1 MFHEFFS
8 SFYSLA
14 VHPNK
19 LLIATGQATGHDRRE
34 GRVRKFF
41 FKFNI
46 YLIQSSKKNIKR
58 NISTVTLLAWKS
70 GYAQN
75 KMPMLP
81 IQIGTFLCNN
91 VVFVPRSYICFDI
104 VHSTIYNCSA
114 CRKRFFFIENF
125 CPNSDFRK

>member
-1 MFHEFFS
+1 MICQF
-8 SFYSLA
+8 
-14 VHPNK
+14 
-19 LLIATGQATGHDRRE
+19 TD
-34 GRVRKFF
+34 
-41 FKFNI
+41 FNNSI
-46 YLIQSSKKNIKR
+46 LQKNFKR

-70 GYAQN
+70 GYAQI

>member
-1 MFHEFFS
+1 MF
-8 SFYSLA
+8 L
-14 VHPNK
+14 
-19 LLIATGQATGHDRRE
+19 
-34 GRVRKFF
+34 
-41 FKFNI
+41 
-46 YLIQSSKKNIKR
+46 
-58 NISTVTLLAWKS
+58 VTLLAWKS

-104 VHSTIYNCSA
+104 VHSTICNCSA